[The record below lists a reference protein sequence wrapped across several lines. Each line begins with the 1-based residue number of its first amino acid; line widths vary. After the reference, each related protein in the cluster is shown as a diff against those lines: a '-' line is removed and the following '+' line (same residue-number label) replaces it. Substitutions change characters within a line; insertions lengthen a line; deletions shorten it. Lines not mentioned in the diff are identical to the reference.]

1 LAPIVKK
8 DTAPMAKT
16 KTLNGLSYSLAHSY
30 FSTINYYSKGYMS
43 DWIVNSAFDIG
54 IDGVQ
59 IDILNKVIFPKEL
72 MIRPLLINLD
82 YLKHIIDKT
91 LKSNN
96 LPLDFIKEAKF
107 DIKVTKDRQIICS
120 NFTIGENGRIYKSK
134 DYIEQS
140 YEKFPA
146 INPST
151 RQIIQEKANS
161 IIGRFR
167 FFLWRK
173 FKIGQLGYT
182 KRIENRMN

>member
-1 LAPIVKK
+1 
-8 DTAPMAKT
+8 MAKT
-16 KTLNGLSYSLAHSY
+16 KILNGLSYSLAHLY

-54 IDGVQ
+54 IDNVQ
-59 IDILNKVIFPKEL
+59 IDILNKEIFPKEL

-82 YLKHIIDKT
+82 DLKHIIDKT
-91 LKSNN
+91 VKSND
-96 LPLDFIKEAKF
+96 LPADFIKEAKF

-140 YEKFPA
+140 YERFPA

-161 IIGRFR
+161 VISRFR
-167 FFLWRK
+167 FFLWRR
-173 FKIGQLGYT
+173 FKIGQLRYS

>member
-1 LAPIVKK
+1 MV
-8 DTAPMAKT
+8 KT

-54 IDGVQ
+54 IDNVQ
-59 IDILNKVIFPKEL
+59 IDILNKTIFPKEL
-72 MIRPLLINLD
+72 MIRPLLINIE

-96 LPLDFIKEAKF
+96 LPLDFVKDAKF
-107 DIKVTKDRQIICS
+107 DIKVTSDRLIICS
-120 NFTIGENGRIYKSK
+120 NFIVGDNGRIYKSK
-134 DYIEQS
+134 DYIEKS

-151 RQIIQEKANS
+151 RQIIQENANS
-161 IIGRFR
+161 LSEKFR

-173 FKIGQLGYT
+173 FKIGQLGYS
-182 KRIENRMN
+182 KRVENRTE

>member
-1 LAPIVKK
+1 M
-8 DTAPMAKT
+8 TKT

-43 DWIVNSAFDIG
+43 DWIVNSAFDVG
-54 IDGVQ
+54 IDNVQ
-59 IDILNKVIFPKEL
+59 IDILNKVIMPKEL
-72 MIRPLLINLD
+72 MIRPLLINLE

-96 LPLDFIKEAKF
+96 LPLNFIKEAKF

-120 NFTIGENGRIYKSK
+120 NFTIGENSRIYKSK

-140 YEKFPA
+140 YERFPV

-151 RQIIQEKANS
+151 KQIIQQKANS
-161 IIGRFR
+161 LIGRFR
-167 FFLWRK
+167 FFVWRK
-173 FKIGQLGYT
+173 FKVGQIGYNN
-182 KRIENRMN
+182 RIEK

>member
-1 LAPIVKK
+1 
-8 DTAPMAKT
+8 MAKT
-16 KTLNGLSYSLAHSY
+16 KILNGLSYSLAHSY

-54 IDGVQ
+54 IDNVQ
-59 IDILNKVIFPKEL
+59 IDILNKEIFPKEL

-82 YLKHIIDKT
+82 DLKHIIDKT
-91 LKSNN
+91 VKSND
-96 LPLDFIKEAKF
+96 LPADFIKEAKF

-140 YEKFPA
+140 YERFPA

-161 IIGRFR
+161 VIGRFR
-167 FFLWRK
+167 FFLWRR
-173 FKIGQLGYT
+173 FKIGQLRYS

>member
-1 LAPIVKK
+1 
-8 DTAPMAKT
+8 MAKT

-54 IDGVQ
+54 IDNVQ
-59 IDILNKVIFPKEL
+59 IDIINKEIFPKEL

-91 LKSNN
+91 LKSNG
-96 LPLDFIKEAKF
+96 LPVDFIKEAKF
-107 DIKVTKDRQIICS
+107 DIKVTKNRQIICS

-134 DYIEQS
+134 DYFEQS

-146 INPST
+146 INPSI

-161 IIGRFR
+161 MLGRFR

>member
-1 LAPIVKK
+1 
-8 DTAPMAKT
+8 MAKT
-16 KTLNGLSYSLAHSY
+16 KTLNGLSYSLAQSY
-30 FSTINYYSKGYMS
+30 FSTNNYYSKGYLS

-54 IDGVQ
+54 IDSVQ
-59 IDILNKVIFPKEL
+59 IDILKKEIFPKEL

-107 DIKVTKDRQIICS
+107 DIQVTKDRQIICS

-140 YEKFPA
+140 YEIYPA

-161 IIGRFR
+161 VIGRFR

>member
-1 LAPIVKK
+1 
-8 DTAPMAKT
+8 MAKT

-43 DWIVNSAFDIG
+43 DWIVNSAFDLG
-54 IDGVQ
+54 INSVQ
-59 IDILNKVIFPKEL
+59 IDILNKEIFPKEL

-107 DIKVTKDRQIICS
+107 EITVTKDRQIICS

-146 INPST
+146 VDPST

-161 IIGRFR
+161 LIGSFR

-173 FKIGQLGYT
+173 FRIGQLGYT
-182 KRIENRMN
+182 TRIEKRMN

>member
-1 LAPIVKK
+1 
-8 DTAPMAKT
+8 MAKT

-54 IDGVQ
+54 IDNVQ
-59 IDILNKVIFPKEL
+59 IDIINKEIFTKEL

-91 LKSNN
+91 LKSNG
-96 LPLDFIKEAKF
+96 LPVDFIKEAKF
-107 DIKVTKDRQIICS
+107 DIKVTKNRQIICS

-134 DYIEQS
+134 DYFEQS

-146 INPST
+146 INPSI

-161 IIGRFR
+161 MLGRFR